1 VKLENN
7 FSVAAAPEEA
17 WSILVDVERVAPCLP
32 GAKLSEVIDD
42 SAYRGKV
49 DVKLGPV
56 SLTFDGNVRFVERDD
71 EKYFAILKADGREAR
86 GRGGAEANIKFSLD
100 ETDGGSNVR
109 VTTDLNL
116 IGPVAQYGRSQGI
129 IAAVS
134 EEMVGQFAKCL
145 EERVIS
151 GKKVELAEQNDASAS
166 GITIFMGALKRWIS
180 KILNAKLS
188 Q

>member
-1 VKLENN
+1 VKLENT
-7 FSVAAAPEEA
+7 FSVAVAPEKA

-32 GAKLSEVIDD
+32 GAKLTEIIDD
-42 SAYRGKV
+42 NAFRGKV

-71 EKYFAILKADGREAR
+71 EKFFAILKADGREAR

-129 IAAVS
+129 IVAVS
-134 EEMVGQFAKCL
+134 EEIVGQFAKCL

-151 GKKVELAEQNDASAS
+151 RKKVELAEQDDASAS
-166 GITIFMGALKRWIS
+166 GVTIFIGALKRWIS
-180 KILNAKLS
+180 KILNARLS